1 LGDRSKAEQQRRPEE
16 ARLMSKRRTYARF
29 LTVFILIGGV
39 GIAASV
45 YTLVHQR
52 LALPFSDTYT
62 LRARFSAADGVVSGL
77 GQPVNVVG
85 VKVGQVTGASLQDG
99 QALVT
104 MQIDRHLLPSLYANA
119 RAVLEPIT
127 PLEDMQ
133 INLDPGTPATG
144 PLPSSTTITVGQT
157 GSPVQLSDLL
167 STLDT
172 DTRDFLTSLIGSIGQ
187 GTSGRGV
194 DIRRIL
200 DTLGPTT
207 GAVAQ
212 ISRALAARRGAL
224 AGLVHNL
231 AIVTRAAS
239 RDRQL
244 ASVVAAGNQTLRAV
258 AVQEAPLR
266 QALVQLPPTLAVTRS
281 TLVALEPFAKQL
293 GPTLTS
299 LAPAVKRLPAALRE
313 LEPFASEGTTAL
325 RNNIRPFVTAAQPLV
340 RALLPA
346 VGSLNATT
354 PQLSRSFQVL
364 EYLVNELAYNPDPSG
379 NDRGFLFW
387 LDWFAHNWDS
397 ATSFAD
403 ANGGIG
409 RAEVLA
415 NCYGLQGITQLQ
427 QLLGVVGLC
436 PH

>member
-1 LGDRSKAEQQRRPEE
+1 
-16 ARLMSKRRTYARF
+16 
-29 LTVFILIGGV
+29 
-39 GIAASV
+39 
-45 YTLVHQR
+45 
-52 LALPFSDTYT
+52 
-62 LRARFSAADGVVSGL
+62 
-77 GQPVNVVG
+77 
-85 VKVGQVTGASLQDG
+85 
-99 QALVT
+99 
-104 MQIDRHLLPSLYANA
+104 
-119 RAVLEPIT
+119 
-127 PLEDMQ
+127 
-133 INLDPGTPATG
+133 
-144 PLPSSTTITVGQT
+144 
-157 GSPVQLSDLL
+157 
-167 STLDT
+167 
-172 DTRDFLTSLIGSIGQ
+172 
-187 GTSGRGV
+187 V